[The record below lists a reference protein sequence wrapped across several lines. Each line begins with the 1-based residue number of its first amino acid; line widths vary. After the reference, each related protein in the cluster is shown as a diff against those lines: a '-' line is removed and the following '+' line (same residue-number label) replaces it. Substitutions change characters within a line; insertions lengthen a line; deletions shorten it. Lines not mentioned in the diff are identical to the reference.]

1 MFQKEMKTKLV
12 KKMTAYVSEENTRS
26 HIRTLGTNIYGAA
39 KNQNQDFEKL
49 KDNLLAKIYILH

>member
-1 MFQKEMKTKLV
+1 
-12 KKMTAYVSEENTRS
+12 MTAYVSEENTRS